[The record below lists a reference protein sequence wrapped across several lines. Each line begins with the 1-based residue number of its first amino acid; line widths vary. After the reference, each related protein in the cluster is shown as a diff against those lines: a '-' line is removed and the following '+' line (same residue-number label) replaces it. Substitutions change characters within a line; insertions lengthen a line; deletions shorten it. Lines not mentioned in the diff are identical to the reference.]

1 VFIFFG
7 MAMAGLQATNQKLKM
22 EKRLKKLTLVF
33 GVIIAIVALSNS
45 RSYADNAEQNTT
57 NAIIQVDTEMLD
69 QVQDMLK
76 VDEIIDPCEK
86 RIKIFNSER
95 QLIYECRGDDDQR
108 LVMLLRRSDLM
119 FQTDSS
125 SYYLLG
131 D

>member
-1 VFIFFG
+1 MFFG
-7 MAMAGLQATNQKLKM
+7 MTMARKQATNQKLKM
-22 EKRLKKLTLVF
+22 KKKIRNITIVF
-33 GVIIAIVALSNS
+33 GAIVAFVALSNS
-45 RSYADNAEQNTT
+45 ESFAGKTEQQKTKLN
-57 NAIIQVDTEMLD
+57 IPFDTEMLD
-69 QVQDMLK
+69 QVEELLK
-76 VDEIIDPCEK
+76 VEEVAKPCDK

-108 LVMLLRRSDLM
+108 LALLLRRSDLM